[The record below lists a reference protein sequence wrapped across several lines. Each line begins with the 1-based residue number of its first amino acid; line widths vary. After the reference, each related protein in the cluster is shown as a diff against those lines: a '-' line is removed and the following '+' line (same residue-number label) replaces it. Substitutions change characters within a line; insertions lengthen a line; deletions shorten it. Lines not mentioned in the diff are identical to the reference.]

1 MVDFIIGSW
10 GFVLSHVVVFAA
22 GAWMGKPL
30 FSWLNSKLPWTL
42 G

>member
-10 GFVLSHVVVFAA
+10 GVVLSHVVVFAA

-30 FSWLNSKLPWTL
+30 FSWLSGKLPWTVK
-42 G
+42 